1 MKRSTKKIIYG
12 LAIGVIAGAAIAGN
26 VVASIYSPMIT
37 TALCGTGVNFD
48 GENFEQATAQ
58 SAELCKDI
66 AEEGIVML
74 KNDNEALPLQN
85 KKINVFGWSSTDQG
99 FLLSGIGSGSS
110 TINPEKKV
118 TFLEAL
124 KKGGFEYNQDIID
137 LYNNYDSK
145 NYGYN
150 ASRINLV
157 EPSITSYSDTLIGNA
172 QNFSD
177 TAVVVISRIA
187 GENVGEIPL
196 QQVKSHGQPVDKNR
210 HYLEISTEEEALLK
224 MCVEK
229 FSKTV
234 VIINSTNPMQL
245 GFLDT
250 IGVDA
255 CLNVNIMGQNGADA
269 IPHILDGSVNPSGR
283 LTDIYAYDFKTDP
296 SFANYQRKG
305 NHVTYLEDIYTG
317 YKWYETAD
325 AEGYFNDVSND
336 YGDGYNGIVQFPFG
350 YGKSYTTFEWK
361 LDKVSLPNESE
372 LKTDSKIELSFS
384 CTNTG
389 NVAGKDVLE
398 LYYTSPYTKGEIEK
412 SAINLLDFEKTALL
426 EPGKTQREIKFT
438 IDAYDLASYD
448 CYDKNN
454 NNKAGY
460 ELDAG
465 DYEIKF
471 MENSHEF
478 KAMNNSSLNK
488 LTYKVKNDI
497 LFNEDPVTK
506 NVVENRFTGE
516 SAIAGVPIDGS
527 TLFTNEAD
535 APRYLSRNDFAG
547 TYPKA
552 QNNPTNNAEVTKA
565 NNYQNSEFEDVE
577 MPTLNTDYGLYI
589 RVKEDGSKPSENDLT
604 GKGATTKFNDE
615 LLKKIGSDYDSE
627 ELNLMVQQLSVNEA
641 CKIVEDSG
649 FGTPVIASIGKARSY
664 DFDGPAGFN
673 TNTQTGISSGEW
685 TAFPNQVLIGQTWS
699 KFIAKQVGL
708 AMGQEGQA
716 TNLQG
721 WYAPVVNLHRS
732 HFNGRNYEMYSE
744 DAILSGKLAA
754 QTILGAKAN
763 GVYAYLKHFG
773 LTEPGN
779 NSRNLNT
786 WLTEQNLR
794 ENYFK
799 AFEIPVKEGE
809 TVAMMSSFSSIGGV
823 WSGANNGSNRQILRD
838 ERGYRGSMITD
849 WSDGSGNMNCADGVR
864 GGNDIWLNPVLNNNR
879 SKLNR
884 NKASDVYCAVE
895 ASKNVIYTF
904 ASTYNFSKNYNH
916 EDDKFSAEIGD
927 TIIKEPF
934 AWWVI
939 LLGVIDAAVLVGL
952 STWAY
957 FGIIRK
963 PKIKV
968 ETIDK

>member
-1 MKRSTKKIIYG
+1 MKRNAKRALHG
-12 LAIGVIAGAAIAGN
+12 LGIGVIAGAVIAGN
-26 VVASIYSPMIT
+26 IVASIYAPMIT
-37 TALCGTGVNFD
+37 TFLCGTGVNFD
-48 GENFEQATAQ
+48 GEQFEQATAQ
-58 SAELCKDI
+58 STELCEDI

-74 KNDNEALPLQN
+74 KNDNECLPLQT
-85 KKINVFGWSSTDQG
+85 KKVNVFGWSSTDQG

-118 TFLEAL
+118 TFLEGL
-124 KKGGFEYNQDIID
+124 KKGGFEYNQELID
-137 LYNNYDSK
+137 MYNKYDSR
-145 NYGYN
+145 NYGY
-150 ASRINLV
+150 SKDRINLV
-157 EPSITSYSDTLIGNA
+157 EPGIESYTDTLIGNA

-177 TAVVVISRIA
+177 TAIVVLSRIA

-196 QQVKSHGQPVDKNR
+196 TQVKSHGQPVDKSR

-224 MCVEK
+224 MCVEN
-229 FSKTV
+229 FNKTI

-283 LTDIYAYDFKTDP
+283 LSDIYAYDFKSEP

-305 NHVTYLEDIYTG
+305 DHVTYLEDIYTG

-325 AEGYFNDVSND
+325 KEGYFNDVSND
-336 YGDGYNGIVQFPFG
+336 YGDGYNAMVQFPFG
-350 YGKSYTTFEWK
+350 YGKSYTSFEWT
-361 LDKVSLPNESE
+361 LDDVSLKDGSNLSA
-372 LKTDSKIELSFS
+372 DSKIELTFS
-384 CTNTG
+384 CTNIG
-389 NVAGKDVLE
+389 NVAGKDAMQ

-426 EPGKTQREIKFT
+426 EPGKTQKNIKFT

-454 NNKAGY
+454 NGTSGY
-460 ELDAG
+460 ELDDG
-465 DYEIKF
+465 TYEIKF

-478 KAMNNSSLNK
+478 KQMSKNSLNK
-488 LTYKVKNDI
+488 ISYNVTSDI
-497 LFNEDPVTK
+497 LFNNDPITN

-516 SAIAGVPIDGS
+516 DAIAGVPIDGS
-527 TLFTNEAD
+527 TLYTNDAD
-535 APRYLSRNDFAG
+535 APVYLSRSDFAR
-547 TYPKA
+547 TFPKS
-552 QNNPTNNAEVTKA
+552 QKNPTNANEVLKA
-565 NNYQNSEFEDVE
+565 NNYQNKEFEDMP
-577 MPTLNTDYGLYI
+577 MPTLNVDHGLYM
-589 RVKEDGSKPSENDLT
+589 RTREDGSKATLNDLNGSGEKT
-604 GKGATTKFNDE
+604 IFNDE
-615 LLKKIGSDYDSE
+615 LLKEIGADYESE
-627 ELNLMVQQLSVNEA
+627 KLDLIAEQLSANDA

-649 FGTPVIASIGKARSY
+649 FGTPAIASIGKSRAY

-673 TNTQTGISSGEW
+673 SNTQTGISSGKW
-685 TAFPNQVLIGQTWS
+685 TAFPNQVLIAQTWS

-732 HFNGRNYEMYSE
+732 VFNGRNYEMYSE

-763 GVYAYLKHFG
+763 GVYCYLKHFG

-838 ERGYRGSMITD
+838 EWGFRGSIITD
-849 WSDGSGNMNCADGVR
+849 WSQGAGNMNCPDGVR
-864 GGNDIWLNPVLNNNR
+864 GGNDIWLNPVSNNNQ

-895 ASKNVIYTF
+895 AAKNVIYTF
-904 ASTYNFSKNYNH
+904 ASTYEFAKTYDHSNDNI
-916 EDDKFSAEIGD
+916 SAEIGENQVQ
-927 TIIKEPF
+927 TPF
-934 AWWVI
+934 AWWI
-939 LLGVIDAAVLVGL
+939 PLLVGIDVVVTGAL
-952 STWAY
+952 GAWLY

-963 PKIKV
+963 PK
-968 ETIDK
+968 ENN